1 MILADKEA
9 TEPNVPI
16 GSVEAIT
23 KFYSHDQHHDLVSL
37 CHK

>member
-16 GSVEAIT
+16 GSVEVIT
-23 KFYSHDQHHDLVSL
+23 KFYGQHHDLVSL